1 MKVALE
7 DILIGIKNGKTNK
20 KELKGLIEAINQTKA
35 NKKILE
41 SLHVGLSNFADRE
54 IANFVKNKI

>member
-20 KELKGLIEAINQTKA
+20 KELKGLIEAINQSKS

-41 SLHVGLSNFADRE
+41 SLHVGLSNFADRDV
-54 IANFVKNKI
+54 IRFVESN

>member
-20 KELKGLIEAINQTKA
+20 KELKGLIEAINQSKA

-41 SLHVGLSNFADRE
+41 SLHVGLSNFTDRDVVK
-54 IANFVKNKI
+54 FVELK

>member
-20 KELKGLIEAINQTKA
+20 KELKGLIEAINQSKA

-41 SLHVGLSNFADRE
+41 SLHVGLSNFTDRE
-54 IANFVKNKI
+54 VVKLVESR

>member
-20 KELKGLIEAINQTKA
+20 RELKGLIEAINQSKA

-41 SLHVGLSNFADRE
+41 SLHVGLSNFTDRDV
-54 IANFVKNKI
+54 IRFVESN

>member
-20 KELKGLIEAINQTKA
+20 KELKGLIEAINQSKA

-41 SLHVGLSNFADRE
+41 SLHVGLSNFTDRDV
-54 IANFVKNKI
+54 IRFVESN